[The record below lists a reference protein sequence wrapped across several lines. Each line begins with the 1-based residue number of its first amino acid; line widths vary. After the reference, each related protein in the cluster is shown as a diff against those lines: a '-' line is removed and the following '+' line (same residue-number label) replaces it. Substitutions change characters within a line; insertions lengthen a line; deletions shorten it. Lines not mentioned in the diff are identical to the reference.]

1 MFRSKTKYL
10 DEDRKYLDEDRKY
23 LDEDRKCL
31 DLKQNIKMKIENV

>member
-1 MFRSKTKYL
+1 MFRSKT
-10 DEDRKYLDEDRKY
+10 KYLDEDRKY